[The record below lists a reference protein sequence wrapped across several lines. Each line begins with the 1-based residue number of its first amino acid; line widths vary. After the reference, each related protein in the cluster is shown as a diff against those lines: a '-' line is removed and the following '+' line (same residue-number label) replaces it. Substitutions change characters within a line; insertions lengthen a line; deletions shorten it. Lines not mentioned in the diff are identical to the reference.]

1 MRSMRDS
8 GAGRWLLHLKRW
20 CWILSHCSIDIL
32 SARHVHIENT
42 GSVAKSV
49 SLRLSGFADCDEV
62 SYFVENPIA

>member
-1 MRSMRDS
+1 
-8 GAGRWLLHLKRW
+8 LHLKRW